1 MSDVVFVCVREDVSR
16 AEALAAIFDDA
27 GFSIGDFQAD
37 ERAYAHV
44 VLWSEAAS
52 RCPAFGDA
60 LDRATSTGQ
69 AVIATFDKSATQD
82 EEGAFDLSDWDGG
95 ADSELLDPIFDAVE
109 RTVATAQAR
118 AYAHAF
124 AVATDEEP
132 EAVAAELPVAAREA
146 APPRDAHAVEP
157 APKVVEPAHGNVIAL
172 TPSLRA
178 SRRPRRAEDYDPL
191 ELCKPRKG
199 RGLRAVSG
207 AVLAFV
213 AVFAANMMF
222 AGTPDARVEPS
233 YAAGALSPADELAV
247 HAVTMDELL
256 NPQVAIAPPPLV
268 AAEAAVERP
277 WRTMVAEAPP
287 PAVLEPVSLAMR
299 EADAKRQALAA
310 NRFEPETV
318 ENLLVPVGLTLAT
331 SRADKPEH
339 GKPHV

>member
-1 MSDVVFVCVREDVSR
+1 MSDVVFVCVREDVPR
-16 AEALAAIFDDA
+16 AEALAAIFDGG
-27 GFSIGDFQAD
+27 GFSIGDFQSDAC
-37 ERAYAHV
+37 AYAHV

-69 AVIATFDKSATQD
+69 AVIATFEKSATPD

-95 ADSELLDPIFDAVE
+95 VDSELLDRLFDAVE
-109 RTVATAQAR
+109 RKVATAQAR

-132 EAVAAELPVAAREA
+132 EAVAAEPATLEA
-146 APPRDAHAVEP
+146 AHACDAQGVEDAQP
-157 APKVVEPAHGNVIAL
+157 TPGNVIAL

-178 SRRPRRAEDYDPL
+178 SRRPRRVEDYDPL

-199 RGLRAVSG
+199 RSLRALSG
-207 AVLAFV
+207 AVLAVV

-222 AGTPDARVEPS
+222 AGAPDARVEPS
-233 YAAGALSPADELAV
+233 YAAGVLSSADELAV

-277 WRTMVAEAPP
+277 RRTMVAEAAP
-287 PAVLEPVSLAMR
+287 PAVFEPVSLAMR

-310 NRFEPETV
+310 TSFEPETV